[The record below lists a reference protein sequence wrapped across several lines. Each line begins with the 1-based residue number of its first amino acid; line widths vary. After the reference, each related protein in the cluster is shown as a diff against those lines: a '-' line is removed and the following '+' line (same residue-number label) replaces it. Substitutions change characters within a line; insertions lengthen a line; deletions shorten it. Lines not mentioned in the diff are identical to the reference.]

1 MKRKKIIAMHP
12 YLHNKSSLTIQL
24 DVYNSWERLGGS
36 TKKGIRIPLWIQY
49 VIAKLKLTFNIS
61 QKGKTVRLFFGGGT
75 PDYSIFPYCFYNE
88 VIPMLWDCWP
98 KYHNRLF
105 ASLVRNKIRTVIL
118 TSSQLACIIR
128 QKFPLM
134 NVIYLPE
141 GIDETKYK
149 NNCKLIDRHIDLL
162 EFGRPSG
169 KIHDLIVAHKSE
181 ILKSHR
187 YSMSGWI
194 FPDHESFIN
203 GLADTKIAI
212 TFPRCDTDPVK
223 AGNIET
229 LTQRYWECM
238 LSGCILLGRAPQEL
252 IDLIGYNPVV
262 TVDPVFPHLQIDDIL
277 NHLNDYQE
285 MVERN
290 YLTAL
295 EYASWDIRVSYLK
308 KELVRLEYNV

>member
-1 MKRKKIIAMHP
+1 MRA
-12 YLHNKSSLTIQL
+12 LSTAWLIQ
-24 DVYNSWERLGGS
+24 
-36 TKKGIRIPLWIQY
+36 
-49 VIAKLKLTFNIS
+49 
-61 QKGKTVRLFFGGGT
+61 
-75 PDYSIFPYCFYNE
+75 
-88 VIPMLWDCWP
+88 
-98 KYHNRLF
+98 
-105 ASLVRNKIRTVIL
+105 
-118 TSSQLACIIR
+118 
-128 QKFPLM
+128 
-134 NVIYLPE
+134 
-141 GIDETKYK
+141 
-149 NNCKLIDRHIDLL
+149 
-162 EFGRPSG
+162 
-169 KIHDLIVAHKSE
+169 
-181 ILKSHR
+181 
-187 YSMSGWI
+187 
-194 FPDHESFIN
+194 
-203 GLADTKIAI
+203 KIAI

-229 LTQRYWECM
+229 LTQRYGECM

>member
-1 MKRKKIIAMHP
+1 
-12 YLHNKSSLTIQL
+12 
-24 DVYNSWERLGGS
+24 
-36 TKKGIRIPLWIQY
+36 
-49 VIAKLKLTFNIS
+49 
-61 QKGKTVRLFFGGGT
+61 
-75 PDYSIFPYCFYNE
+75 
-88 VIPMLWDCWP
+88 MLWDCWP

-141 GIDETKYK
+141 GIDGTKYK